1 MDKQKKKLE
10 EISGK
15 IDSYKSSRNDINAK
29 YKEKRGKQIS
39 IAMRLSTELVVSC
52 VVGAV
57 LGWGFAPWSGGPLSW
72 LDILGTPY
80 AAERSQELCKTY
92 GPRFDCPPLLA
103 DMGKNN
109 EAFYERFSPEKLD

>member
-29 YKEKRGKQIS
+29 YREKRGKQIS

-57 LGWGFAPWSGGPLSW
+57 LGWYIDKW
-72 LDILGTPY
+72 LDTKPIFFIILLILGIV
-80 AAERSQELCKTY
+80 SGIKTAINTS
-92 GPRFDCPPLLA
+92 RQL
-103 DMGKNN
+103 
-109 EAFYERFSPEKLD
+109 YENIPKSK